1 MIDVDER
8 RICIS
13 GTELNLLL
21 MLYDAVPGFGPD
33 HWLGPRQVE
42 EAVGVRYAANKR
54 DFSFL
59 SEHRLL
65 VVDVREPAARA
76 AALEAEMERLNAD
89 WQKACRE
96 SAFRPSHERFDQ
108 ERTAI
113 EARIREVPEAVIYV
127 TGRGANYVR
136 LLRVKVAQISASSEA
151 QDRMQGRRPCG
162 LKEIPESQDGAF
174 LSTVLRVS
182 RELMLDLAGKVL
194 ASLIVGG

>member
-1 MIDVDER
+1 MTDVDER

-13 GTELNLLL
+13 VTELNLLL

-33 HWLGPRQVE
+33 HWLGPKQVE
-42 EAVGVRYAANKR
+42 AAVGVRYSSNKR

-59 SEHRLL
+59 SEHRLI
-65 VVDVREPAARA
+65 VVDVRGPAARV
-76 AALEAEMERLNAD
+76 AALEAEMDRLHAD

-96 SAFRPSHERFDQ
+96 SAFRPSHERFEQ
-108 ERTAI
+108 EQSAI
-113 EARIREVPEAVIYV
+113 EARIREIPDAMIHV

-136 LLRVKVAQISASSEA
+136 LLRVKVSQISASSEA

-162 LKEIPESQDGAF
+162 LKEMPEPQDGAF
-174 LSTVLRVS
+174 LSAVLRVS

-194 ASLIVGG
+194 ANLIVGG